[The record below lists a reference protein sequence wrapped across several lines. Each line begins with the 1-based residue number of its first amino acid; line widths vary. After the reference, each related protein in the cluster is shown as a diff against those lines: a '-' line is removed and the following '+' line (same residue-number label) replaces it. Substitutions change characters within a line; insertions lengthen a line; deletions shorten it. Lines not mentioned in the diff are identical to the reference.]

1 MLPKVKKRNEEVQ
14 SILQTLYDSTEREAS
29 EIPEE
34 SMDDNEP
41 DMPKN
46 DGNVQL
52 ISRALNSK
60 MSILKHENIEV

>member
-1 MLPKVKKRNEEVQ
+1 
-14 SILQTLYDSTEREAS
+14 LYDSTEREAS

-34 SMDDNEP
+34 SIDDGEI

-60 MSILKHENIEV
+60 MSILKHENIEVEKLRQFRQLFPDVTEE